1 MELNRTH
8 ILYDMWLADTGLLE
22 AIQPWQQTL
31 LAAAKASG
39 ATILKHHFHQFSPTG
54 ITGFLLLAESH
65 ISVHTWPEEGLAT
78 VDIFTCGPMD
88 TTLIL
93 TQLRRRFQPVRES
106 VKSLDR
112 GLITQTPPI

>member
-1 MELNRTH
+1 
-8 ILYDMWLADTGLLE
+8 MWLADTHLLE
-22 AIQPWQQTL
+22 IIFPWQQTL

-39 ATILKHHFHQFSPTG
+39 ATILKHHFHQFSPIG

-93 TQLRRRFQPVRES
+93 AQLRNHFQPVREN
-106 VKSLDR
+106 VKLINR
-112 GLITQTPPI
+112 GLAAQTPPSKTSSLPDVLR